1 MGDMTGQS
9 RRSFLEETE
18 ALLEKGDF
26 QAVLDLAALRLQGL
40 PGDPDAR
47 IAICRVRVLQGR
59 LDEAGEML
67 HETEDL
73 IASLSQIYRS
83 MGDLF
88 LEKGM
93 PESAQTYYRKF
104 IALNPDA
111 PDTREIAERLEGIS
125 EPLGTDDGAGT
136 ETEEETIRVPDDFQ
150 TVTLAELYIRQGH
163 LQMAKEIL
171 EAILLKDPRE
181 ERAAERLRE
190 VTETLCAEG
199 SAAKTDPVIAELSR
213 WLDNIGRLYGHA
225 A

>member
-1 MGDMTGQS
+1 MGDTTDQS
-9 RRSFLEETE
+9 RRTFLEKTE
-18 ALLEKGDF
+18 AFLEKGDF
-26 QAVLDLAALRLQGL
+26 PAALDLAALRLQGL

-83 MGDLF
+83 MGDIF

-93 PESAQTYYRKF
+93 PESAQTYYRRF
-104 IALNPDA
+104 ISLNPDTPA
-111 PDTREIAERLEGIS
+111 ALEIAERLENIA
-125 EPLGTDDGAGT
+125 EPRETDDQA
-136 ETEEETIRVPDDFQ
+136 ESEEAEASRIPEDFQ

-163 LQMAKEIL
+163 LQMAKEVL
-171 EAILLKDPRE
+171 EAILLKDPRQ

-190 VTETLCAEG
+190 VTERLCGEG
-199 SAAKTDPVIAELSR
+199 SAAKAAPVIAELSR

>member
-1 MGDMTGQS
+1 MGDTTGPS
-9 RRSFLEETE
+9 RQSFLDEVE
-18 ALLEKGDF
+18 AFLEKGDF

-83 MGDLF
+83 MGDIF
-88 LEKGM
+88 LSKGM

-104 IALNPDA
+104 ISLNPDTPA
-111 PDTREIAERLEGIS
+111 ALEIAERLENIAA
-125 EPLGTDDGAGT
+125 PY
-136 ETEEETIRVPDDFQ
+136 ETGGKEEGEETNRIPEDFQ

-171 EAILLKDPRE
+171 EAILLKDPRQ
-181 ERAAERLRE
+181 ERAVERLRE

-199 SAAKTDPVIAELSR
+199 PSATAAPVIVELSR
-213 WLDNIGRLYGHA
+213 WLDNIGRLRGHA

>member
-1 MGDMTGQS
+1 MGDMTDQS

-18 ALLEKGDF
+18 AFLEKDDF
-26 QAVLDLAALRLQGL
+26 QAALDLAALRIQRL

-47 IAICRVRVLQGR
+47 IAICRVRILQGR

-93 PESAQTYYRKF
+93 PESAQTYYRRF
-104 IALNPDA
+104 ISLNPDTPEA
-111 PDTREIAERLEGIS
+111 LEIAERLENIAKPRETEGK
-125 EPLGTDDGAGT
+125 A
-136 ETEEETIRVPDDFQ
+136 ETEEEETSRIPEGFL

-171 EAILLKDPRE
+171 EAILLKDPQQ

-190 VTETLCAEG
+190 VTKTLCAEG
-199 SAAKTDPVIAELSR
+199 SAAKAAPVIAELSR
-213 WLDNIGRLYGHA
+213 WLDNIGRLRGHA